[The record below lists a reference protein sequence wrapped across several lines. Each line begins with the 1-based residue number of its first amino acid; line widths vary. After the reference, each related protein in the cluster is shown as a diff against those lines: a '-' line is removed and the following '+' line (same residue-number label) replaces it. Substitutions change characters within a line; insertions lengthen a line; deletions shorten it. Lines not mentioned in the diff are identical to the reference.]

1 MTEKE
6 LEKREKKEVSHTGAE
21 QMVDAGSAY
30 SPDVDIYLSEDEL
43 LLAADLPGVEK
54 GDVNIEID
62 ENNSLVIKAKTAQKE
77 MENPVYKQF
86 NVGNYYRAFQIGDEF
101 DKDKVTGRLE
111 NGLLEVRV
119 PKREE
124 AKPKRIAINA

>member
-6 LEKREKKEVSHTGAE
+6 IEKREKREVSHTGAE

-43 LLAADLPGVEK
+43 FLAVDLPGVEK
-54 GDVNIEID
+54 GAVNIEID
-62 ENNSLVIKAKTAQKE
+62 ENNHLVIKAQTGVSE
-77 MENPVYKQF
+77 PERSVLRQF
-86 NVGNYYRAFQIGDEF
+86 NIGNYYRAFQIGEEF
-101 DKDKVTGRLE
+101 DKDKVNAKLE
-111 NGLLEVRV
+111 NGLLEVRI

>member
-1 MTEKE
+1 MTEKDI
-6 LEKREKKEVSHTGAE
+6 EKREKREVSHTGAE

-43 LLAADLPGVEK
+43 LFAVDLPGVEK
-54 GDVNIEID
+54 GAVSIEID
-62 ENNSLVIKAKTAQKE
+62 ENNSLVIKAKTTLEEPEK
-77 MENPVYKQF
+77 PVLRQF
-86 NVGNYYRAFQIGDEF
+86 NIGSYYRAFQIGEEF
-101 DKDKVTGRLE
+101 DKDKVNAKLE
-111 NGLLEVRV
+111 NGLLEVRI

>member
-1 MTEKE
+1 MTDKE
-6 LEKREKKEVSHTGAE
+6 LQKREKKEVSHTGAE
-21 QMVDAGSAY
+21 QMLDAGSAY

-43 LLAADLPGVEK
+43 LLATDLPGVEK

-62 ENNSLVIKAKTAQKE
+62 ENNSLVIKAKTTLKE
-77 MENPVYKQF
+77 TEKPVYKQF

-101 DKDKVTGRLE
+101 DKDKVSGKLE
-111 NGLLEVRV
+111 NGLLEVRI